1 MGPGAA
7 LATSIR
13 RAFQFSGRATRS
25 EFWWTW
31 LILYFV
37 GIQIRMYRG
46 LQPTGSREESL
57 LTVALCLVALPMIAV
72 GTRRLADAGFWR
84 WLFVL
89 TVALGTATQLAY
101 MFAMP
106 SPSDFAMMT
115 IMAERNDVD
124 LPMTGYELQSVMRT
138 VRNDILPWSSRIC
151 AIACL
156 ILAAFPSR
164 RVDLQPGQSA
174 SEATR

>member
-1 MGPGAA
+1 MGPVQAIG
-7 LATSIR
+7 TSLR
-13 RAFQFSGRATRS
+13 KSFQFSGGATRS

-31 LILYFV
+31 PILYFLA
-37 GIQIRMYRG
+37 IQIRMYRG
-46 LQPTGSREESL
+46 LQPSGSSEESF
-57 LTVALCLVALPMIAV
+57 LTIALCLVALPMIAV

-115 IMAERNDVD
+115 IIAERNDVD
-124 LPMTGYELQSVMRT
+124 LPMTGYELQSVMHAL
-138 VRNDILPWSSRIC
+138 RNDILPWSSRIC

-164 RVDLQPGQSA
+164 HAGLQHRQGTSD
-174 SEATR
+174 ATL